1 MTLLNNRTSCK
12 GIIDL
17 SSKLTND
24 SIQNL
29 VIRAGEEISTQS
41 EIAFCLWENNTQPFS
56 LIIAH
61 ASTFY
66 PQSEEALKLRF
77 VA

>member
-1 MTLLNNRTSCK
+1 MTLLNTRTSCK
-12 GIIDL
+12 GIDL

-29 VIRAGEEISTQS
+29 GIRAGEEIITQS

-56 LIIAH
+56 LLIAH
-61 ASTFY
+61 ARHV
-66 PQSEEALKLRF
+66 L
-77 VA
+77 